1 MIARL
6 KELFFQNHSQRQT
19 ITKNTFWLFS
29 GEIISRIFRAAIVIY
44 AARVLGAENW
54 GVFSYALSLTAFFT
68 VFSDIGLNAV
78 LTREISKNPNLK
90 QQYFSTAFFIKLIL
104 LTISVLAIIFI
115 APFFTKIETAKIL
128 LPIVALIIIF
138 DGLREF
144 GMALNRA
151 LEKMEK
157 EAVIKVFTNLS
168 IAVLGIIFLIF
179 SATAKSLAF
188 SYAIGAA
195 SGLLLTIWV
204 LWPYFKNLLTYFS
217 KNLLRPI
224 FSAAWP
230 FALLGLLG
238 TIMVNTDILM
248 LNLWRSAEE
257 IGFYSVNQRIIQ
269 FFYII
274 PALLSVAIFPSL
286 ARLANT
292 DNEKFRRLLEKSI
305 SISLFVGI
313 PIVFGGLILSEEII
327 NLLFGAQYLPA
338 VPAFKLLLFT
348 VLIIFPSYFIGNA
361 VFAYNRQK
369 KFIIFSAL
377 GAFSNVA
384 LNYFL
389 IPSFGIIGAA
399 FATLGALI
407 LSNIF
412 LWLKMKKINYFTVL
426 PHLKKILLAATL
438 MALLTLTFK
447 HFGVNFFINL
457 LFSTFLY
464 FGLLIIWKEKILE
477 ELKTILRSLTS

>member
-1 MIARL
+1 M
-6 KELFFQNHSQRQT
+6 
-19 ITKNTFWLFS
+19 
-29 GEIISRIFRAAIVIY
+29 
-44 AARVLGAENW
+44 GAESW
-54 GVFSYALSLTAFFT
+54 GVFSYVISLAAFFT

-78 LTREISKNPNLK
+78 LTREVSKNPNLR
-90 QQYFSTAFFIKLIL
+90 QQYFSTTFFIKLIL
-104 LTISVLAIIFI
+104 LAISVLVVIFI
-115 APFFTKIETAKIL
+115 APFFTKIEAAKIL
-128 LPIVALIIIF
+128 LPIVTLIIIF

-151 LEKMEK
+151 LEKMER
-157 EAVIKVFTNLS
+157 EAVIKIFTNLS

-179 SATAKSLAF
+179 SSTAKSLAF
-188 SYAIGAA
+188 SYAIGSAL
-195 SGLLLTIWV
+195 GFLLTIRV

-230 FALLGLLG
+230 FALLGLSG

-257 IGFYSVNQRIIQ
+257 IGFYSANQRIIQ

-274 PALLSVAIFPSL
+274 PMLLSVAIFPSL

-305 SISLFVGI
+305 SASLFVGI

-338 VPAFKLLLFT
+338 VPAFKLLLIT

-361 VFAYNRQK
+361 VFAHNQQK
-369 KFIIFSAL
+369 KFIIFSGL

-389 IPSFGIIGAA
+389 IPPFGIIGAA
-399 FATLGALI
+399 IATLGALI

-426 PHLKKILLAATL
+426 PHLKKILLATAL
-438 MALLTLTFK
+438 MTLLTFTLKNFD
-447 HFGVNFFINL
+447 VNFFINL
-457 LFSTFLY
+457 FASALLY
-464 FGLLIIWKEKILE
+464 FGLLIIWKEKILKE
-477 ELKTILRSLTS
+477 IKTILRCRES

>member
-1 MIARL
+1 MIR
-6 KELFFQNHSQRQT
+6 KIKTFLFENQALRQT
-19 ITKNTFWLFS
+19 IAKNTFWLFS
-29 GEIISRIFRAAIVIY
+29 GEIVGRIFRAAIVIY

-54 GVFSYALSLTAFFT
+54 GVFSYAISLAAFFT

-78 LTREISKNPNLK
+78 LTREISKNPNLR

-104 LTISVLAIIFI
+104 LAISVLAIILI
-115 APFFTKIETAKIL
+115 APFFTKIEIAKTL
-128 LPIVALIIIF
+128 LPLVALIIIF

-157 EAVIKVFTNLS
+157 EAAIKVFTNLS

-179 SATAKSLAF
+179 SSTAKSLAF
-188 SYAIGAA
+188 SYALGAA
-195 SGLLLTIWV
+195 LGLLLTIWV

-230 FALLGLLG
+230 FALLGILG
-238 TIMVNTDILM
+238 AVMINTDIIM
-248 LNLWRSAEE
+248 LNLWRTAGE
-257 IGFYSVNQRIIQ
+257 IGLYSANQRIIQ

-274 PALLSVAIFPSL
+274 PALFSAAIFPNL

-292 DNEKFRRLLEKSI
+292 DNKKFRELLEKSI
-305 SISLFVGI
+305 TASLFIGI
-313 PIVFGGLILSEEII
+313 PLVFGGLILAEDII
-327 NLLFGAQYLPA
+327 NILFGNQYLPA
-338 VPAFKLLLFT
+338 IPAFKLLLFT
-348 VLIIFPSYFIGNA
+348 ILIIFPSYFIGNA
-361 VFAYNRQK
+361 VFAYNQQK
-369 KFIIFSAL
+369 NFIIFSGL

-384 LNYFL
+384 LNYLL

-399 FATLGALI
+399 IATIGALS
-407 LSNIF
+407 LTTFF

-426 PHLKKILLAATL
+426 PRLKKILLAAIL
-438 MALLTLTFK
+438 MALLTLALK
-447 HFGVNFFINL
+447 HFDVNFFVNL
-457 LFSTFLY
+457 LASVILY

-477 ELKTILRSLTS
+477 EIKIILKKI